1 MDHGGHGNLN
11 AEEDVRDGRWAW
23 PGHVS
28 AKKGLGGKLRK
39 ILRGGG
45 NFRLNRWLCRKS
57 TQRSSNKTKK
67 IMSDKD
73 RSTVSDV

>member
-39 ILRGGG
+39 ILRGGR
-45 NFRLNRWLCRKS
+45 RLPVESMVVQKEHS
-57 TQRSSNKTKK
+57 KEFE
-67 IMSDKD
+67 
-73 RSTVSDV
+73 